1 MEIVPTKPYFGIKFL
16 DPYILNKLLG
26 FFLSLALSGFLFACN
41 RINSQTQ
48 AELTPIPLSYAQ
60 GFMISEGSDFWE
72 IEVVQPWTGSDR
84 KFRYL
89 ILKPMAVRPAGNF
102 DAVVQLPIHK
112 VVLTSTT
119 QIPHLDLLG
128 EMDKL
133 FGFPQVELISSPR
146 AWDQIHAGK
155 VQDLGI
161 GPSAN
166 PEMILDL
173 SPDLVLISTL
183 GSDLGYLEVLS
194 QAKIPA
200 LINGEYV
207 EQHPLGRAEWIK
219 FTGILFG
226 KYEESLQIFN
236 RIEQA
241 YLEAQNLANSIPEQ
255 NRPTVLSGL
264 MYQDTWYTPG
274 GDSWGAQILKNAG
287 GRSVFSDQK
296 GTGSLQLN
304 YEFVL
309 ENALEADFWI
319 GSADFASLE
328 ALANAEPR
336 YRVFQAF
343 QSGKVYTYTRK
354 KGPKGGLE
362 YFELGYMRPD
372 LILKDLIKI
381 LHPDLLPTYDLYFY
395 RPLHAKD

>member
-1 MEIVPTKPYFGIKFL
+1 MNKHFSLFL
-16 DPYILNKLLG
+16 
-26 FFLSLALSGFLFACN
+26 FFLFLGVSSACERASSFNEESL
-41 RINSQTQ
+41 TV
-48 AELTPIPLSYAQ
+48 IPLRYAK
-60 GFMISEGSDFWE
+60 GFTISQGSDFWE

-89 ILKPMAVRPAGNF
+89 ILQPDATRPAGDF
-102 DAVVQLPIHK
+102 DAVVQLPIQEAI
-112 VVLTSTT
+112 LTSTT
-119 QIPHLDLLG
+119 QIPHLDMLG

-133 FGFPQVELISSPR
+133 IGFPQVDLISSLR
-146 AWDQIHAGK
+146 AWEQIQAGK
-155 VQDLGI
+155 VQDLGS

-166 PEMILDL
+166 PEMILEL
-173 SPDLVLISTL
+173 APDLVLISTL
-183 GSDLGYLEVLS
+183 GEDLRYLEVLS

-226 KYEESLQIFN
+226 KYEVAEQVFQT
-236 RIEQA
+236 IEQA
-241 YLEAQNLANSIPEQ
+241 YLDAQKLADSIPEDA
-255 NRPTVLSGL
+255 RPTVLSGL

-274 GDSWGAQILKNAG
+274 GESWGAQILRNAG
-287 GRSVFSDQK
+287 GRYVFANQK

-309 ENALEADFWI
+309 ENALEADYWI
-319 GSADFASLE
+319 GSADFSSLE

-336 YRVFQAF
+336 YRAFQAF
-343 QSGKVYTYTRK
+343 RSGNVYTYTLK

-381 LHPDLLPTYDLYFY
+381 LHPDLLPEYELYFY
-395 RPLHAKD
+395 SRLHAKD

>member
-1 MEIVPTKPYFGIKFL
+1 VNKHFSLFL
-16 DPYILNKLLG
+16 
-26 FFLSLALSGFLFACN
+26 FFLFLGVSSACERASSVNEESLAA
-41 RINSQTQ
+41 
-48 AELTPIPLSYAQ
+48 IPLRYAK
-60 GFMISEGSDFWE
+60 GFTISQGSDFWE

-89 ILKPMAVRPAGNF
+89 ILQPDATRPAGDF
-102 DAVVQLPIHK
+102 DAVVQLPIEEAI
-112 VVLTSTT
+112 LTSTT
-119 QIPHLDLLG
+119 QIPHLDMLG

-133 FGFPQVELISSPR
+133 IGFPQVDLISSPR
-146 AWDQIHAGK
+146 AWEQIQAGK
-155 VQDLGI
+155 VQDLGS

-173 SPDLVLISTL
+173 APDLVLISTL
-183 GSDLGYLEVLS
+183 GEDLRYLEVLS

-226 KYEESLQIFN
+226 KYEVAEQAFQT
-236 RIEQA
+236 IEQA
-241 YLEAQNLANSIPEQ
+241 YLNAQKLANSIPEDA
-255 NRPTVLSGL
+255 RPTALSGL

-274 GDSWGAQILKNAG
+274 GESWGAQILRNAG
-287 GRSVFSDQK
+287 GRYVFANQK

-319 GSADFASLE
+319 GSADFSSLE
-328 ALANAEPR
+328 AMANAEPR
-336 YRVFQAF
+336 YRAFQAF
-343 QSGKVYTYTRK
+343 RSGNVFTYTLK

-381 LHPDLLPTYDLYFY
+381 LHPDLLPEYELYFY
-395 RPLHAKD
+395 SRLHAKD

>member
-1 MEIVPTKPYFGIKFL
+1 M
-16 DPYILNKLLG
+16 NKLFG
-26 FFLSLALSGFLFACN
+26 FFLFGILCGFSTSCE
-41 RINSQTQ
+41 RVVWVSQ
-48 AELTPIPLSYAQ
+48 AELTPISLSYAR
-60 GFMISEGSDFWE
+60 GFSISEGFDFWE

-89 ILKPMAVRPAGNF
+89 ILKPDAIRPAGVF
-102 DAVVQLPIHK
+102 DAVVQLPIEK

-119 QIPHLDLLG
+119 QIPHLEMLG
-128 EMDKL
+128 ELDKL
-133 FGFPQVELISSPR
+133 VGFPQLDLISSPC
-146 AWDQIHAGK
+146 AWKQIAAGR
-155 VQDLGI
+155 VQDLGS

-173 SPDLVLISTL
+173 APDLVLISTL
-183 GSDLGYLEVLS
+183 GEDLRYLDVLS

-226 KYEESLQIFN
+226 RYEEAEQVFQTV
-236 RIEQA
+236 EQA
-241 YLEAQNLANSIPEQ
+241 YLAAQKLGDSILEET
-255 NRPTVLSGL
+255 RPTVLSGL

-274 GDSWGAQILKNAG
+274 GESWGAQILQDAG
-287 GRSVFSDQK
+287 GRYIFANQK
-296 GTGSLQLN
+296 GIGSLQLN
-304 YEFVL
+304 YEYVL
-309 ENALEADFWI
+309 EYALEADFWI

-336 YRVFQAF
+336 YRAFQAF
-343 QSGKVYTYTRK
+343 GSGNVYTYTLK

-381 LHPDLLPTYDLYFY
+381 LHPSLLPEYELYFY
-395 RPLHAKD
+395 GQLHAKD

>member
-1 MEIVPTKPYFGIKFL
+1 MNKHFSLFL
-16 DPYILNKLLG
+16 
-26 FFLSLALSGFLFACN
+26 FFLFLGVSSACERASSVNEESLAA
-41 RINSQTQ
+41 
-48 AELTPIPLSYAQ
+48 IPLRYAK
-60 GFMISEGSDFWE
+60 GFTISQGSDFWE

-89 ILKPMAVRPAGNF
+89 ILQPDATRPAGDF
-102 DAVVQLPIHK
+102 DAVVQLPIEEAI
-112 VVLTSTT
+112 LTSTT
-119 QIPHLDLLG
+119 QIPHLDMLG

-133 FGFPQVELISSPR
+133 IGFPQVDLISSPR
-146 AWDQIHAGK
+146 AWEQIQAGK
-155 VQDLGI
+155 VQDLGS

-173 SPDLVLISTL
+173 APDLVLISTL
-183 GSDLGYLEVLS
+183 GEDLRYLEVLS

-226 KYEESLQIFN
+226 KYEVAEQAFQT
-236 RIEQA
+236 IEQA
-241 YLEAQNLANSIPEQ
+241 YLNAQKLANSIPEDA
-255 NRPTVLSGL
+255 RPTALSGL

-274 GDSWGAQILKNAG
+274 GESWGAQILRNAG
-287 GRSVFSDQK
+287 GRYVFANQK

-309 ENALEADFWI
+309 ENALEADYWI
-319 GSADFASLE
+319 GSADFLSLE
-328 ALANAEPR
+328 AMANAEPR
-336 YRVFQAF
+336 YRAFQAF
-343 QSGKVYTYTRK
+343 RSGNVFTYTLK

-381 LHPDLLPTYDLYFY
+381 LHPDLLPEYELYFY
-395 RPLHAKD
+395 TRLHAKD